1 MAIGLPLC
9 YTQLSKADPTR
20 AGFSSTGPI
29 RSLAPYMEGYVALE
43 QVAAGQLEPR
53 TEHYGLGSM
62 RRGVWWQSA
71 MGTTESGDG

>member
-1 MAIGLPLC
+1 MRIGLALG
-9 YTQLSKADPTR
+9 YSQLSKANPTR

-29 RSLAPYMEGYVALE
+29 RSLAPYTEGYVALE
-43 QVAAGQLEPR
+43 QVAAGQLEPW

-71 MGTTESGDG
+71 MGTIESGDG